1 MFILKKIILWI
12 YIKVHSILI
21 NISIA
26 LYNTETELLK
36 VNPDDL
42 SENKKKTT
50 RKLHHNKLLEKFYA
64 GQTDQ
69 KYVREYYE
77 LLKKADKF
85 MRNANKNQKAIAADK
100 WGMRDKNGRILA
112 SVSFFDEKHKNSGKT
127 IQEVIN
133 SEMDDRRTKDDDY
146 ELLKIFNNI
155 PIEVGLSK
163 INKVVDDKLNIDDLN
178 NKSKTFEFPLKIS
191 RQNRNIINKIE
202 ELTEFL
208 HVKKIGFNHR
218 QLEFFIPKKFKL
230 QNFEETSDIFKE
242 IITFDEVYIK
252 DGYGEL
258 IGFNIDKYVKKV
270 EVNDYLVLKFH
281 GIEMETI
288 KYN

>member
-1 MFILKKIILWI
+1 MSFLKKIMLWI
-12 YIKVHSILI
+12 YIKVHSIFI

-26 LYNTETELLK
+26 LYNTEIEILK
-36 VNPDDL
+36 ANPDDL
-42 SENKKKTT
+42 AENKKKTT

-85 MRNANKNQKAIAADK
+85 RKNADAHKKAIAADK
-100 WGMRDKNGRILA
+100 WGMRDQNGRILA
-112 SVSFFDEKHKNSGKT
+112 SVSFFDEKNKNSGKT
-127 IQEVIN
+127 IQEVIDD
-133 SEMDDRRTKDDDY
+133 EMSQRRTNDDDY
-146 ELLKIFNNI
+146 ELLKIFNNT

-163 INKVVDDKLNIDDLN
+163 IDEVVDSEFKIDDLN
-178 NKSKTFEFPLKIS
+178 NKSKTLTFPLKIS
-191 RQNRNIINKIE
+191 RNDQKIKNKIE
-202 ELTEFL
+202 QLTEFL

-230 QNFEETSDIFKE
+230 QNFEENSDIFKE
-242 IITFDEVYIK
+242 IITFDEVFIN
-252 DGYGEL
+252 DDYGEL
-258 IGFNIDKYVKKV
+258 IGFNIQKYVKKI
-270 EVNDYLVLKFH
+270 EVDDYLVLKFY

-288 KYN
+288 TYN